1 MFLVLLEQKRGILRL
16 RLAEILVQGFGTGG
30 CPHRCGWTS
39 KYAYAYMILLE
50 ETRLVPTELPSI
62 SNSITEA
69 SNMRDPVPEEASVN
83 CNYEA
88 KHAEPKY
95 RESRGWRL
103 GALTSLGFACIVFDQ
118 AALNPIAPLP
128 IRNVR
133 GIW

>member
-1 MFLVLLEQKRGILRL
+1 
-16 RLAEILVQGFGTGG
+16 
-30 CPHRCGWTS
+30 
-39 KYAYAYMILLE
+39 
-50 ETRLVPTELPSI
+50 
-62 SNSITEA
+62 
-69 SNMRDPVPEEASVN
+69 MRDPVPEEASVN

-133 GIW
+133 GIGELFFHFVFYSPTTTRAADAITGYMLDVQNREYLLL